1 MKEEKYRKK
10 QVVFREGDSGD
21 CMYYIV
27 WGSVGVYIGYG
38 TPSEKKLA
46 ELRQGDYF
54 GEMGLLDHEKRSA
67 TIVSL
72 DHGTVL
78 NRISDAEF
86 KEFLKTNPAKVMD
99 ILRRISHKLRD
110 TTKSYLEI
118 CQAVNTSVG
127 AEVDQVVE
135 SRTYGFDKNEQL
147 KSVYEDVQANAGD
160 NA

>member
-72 DHGTVL
+72 DHDTVL
-78 NRISDAEF
+78 NRISDEEF
-86 KEFLKTNPAKVMD
+86 EEFLKTNPAKVMD

-110 TTKSYLEI
+110 TTKNYLEI

-127 AEVDQVVE
+127 TEVDQVDE
-135 SRTYGFDKNEQL
+135 SEVYGFGKNDQL
-147 KSVYEDVQANAGD
+147 RSVYEDVRAHEGTDA
-160 NA
+160 